1 MEILSQKAERIQAKK
16 DVEIIKEI
24 EERVKKEIKINL
36 GGGAPANTA
45 NGGNSANNLSTR
57 PSQLGQREVLHKQSY
72 S

>member
-36 GGGAPANTA
+36 GGTPA
-45 NGGNSANNLSTR
+45 NGGNSVNNISTR

>member
-36 GGGAPANTA
+36 GGTPANTA
-45 NGGNSANNLSTR
+45 NGGNSVNNISTR